1 MSTNNFFA
9 ELKRRN
15 VYKVAAAYAVISWLL
30 IQVGSILFPTF
41 EAPRWVMKA
50 FIVLVV
56 LGFPLALIFAWAYE
70 LTPTGVRRTQYLPPN
85 ETRTRSAGRKFN
97 FIIVGLLLL
106 AVALLVFDLVRHRKA
121 DSAAAVGAK
130 SIAVLP
136 FENLSEEKSN
146 AYFADGVQDEILTDL
161 AKIADLKVI
170 SRTSTTQYRSGV
182 ARNLRDIAQQ
192 LGVTHILE
200 GSVQRAAGKVRVNAQ
215 LIDARTDAHVWAN
228 SYDRDLAD
236 VFAIQSEIAETIAEQ
251 LHAQLSASEKTAIER
266 PPTTDLAAYESYLR
280 AQALYADTSDQLRAA
295 EKLPQAAQLLEN
307 AVARDPK
314 FLLAWCRLSRVHG
327 LIYWQGHDHT
337 SSRLEM
343 ANAAVQSALRLD
355 PNAGEAHL
363 ALADYYYHGFR
374 DYIRAETELAIA
386 KQTLPN
392 NSEVFEYTGYIQRRQ
407 GRWEEATRNLERAL
421 ELDPR
426 NFFLLQ
432 QMALIYEAQRRYA
445 DQIRMYSRALT
456 VTPGDS
462 PTRIYRAEAELE
474 WKADIKP
481 FQTTLAELI
490 AENPAVASDVDDPR
504 YAVCEGTP
512 EAMARALTNYPR
524 DGLAINGVKY
534 PRAYWEG
541 VAAKSAGD
549 EAKAQSAFANARAE
563 VAKIVEGQP
572 EFAAAI
578 SLLGMID
585 AGLGRKEEALRE
597 GRRACELLPISK
609 DAIDGVAL
617 AVNLAQIYA
626 WTDER
631 ALAIEQIAA
640 VQRVPNYLSY
650 GFLKLQPFWNTLRGD
665 ARFEKIVAS
674 LAPQMGK

>member
-1 MSTNNFFA
+1 M
-9 ELKRRN
+9 R
-15 VYKVAAAYAVISWLL
+15 
-30 IQVGSILFPTF
+30 P
-41 EAPRWVMKA
+41 
-50 FIVLVV
+50 
-56 LGFPLALIFAWAYE
+56 
-70 LTPTGVRRTQYLPPN
+70 
-85 ETRTRSAGRKFN
+85 SA
-97 FIIVGLLLL
+97 
-106 AVALLVFDLVRHRKA
+106 
-121 DSAAAVGAK
+121 GAK

-170 SRTSTTQYRSGV
+170 SRTSTTQYKSGV

-266 PPTTDLAAYESYLR
+266 PPTTDVAAYESYLR

-456 VTPGDS
+456 VTPGDA

-549 EAKAQSAFANARAE
+549 EAKAQSAFTIARTE
-563 VAKIVEGQP
+563 VAKIVETQP
-572 EFAAAI
+572 EFAAAL

-597 GRRACELLPISK
+597 GTRVRSAADFK

-631 ALAIEQIAA
+631 DLAIEQIAA
-640 VQRVPNYLSY
+640 MQRVPNYLSY
-650 GFLKLQPFWNTLRGD
+650 GFLSSSRSGIRCAAMRVSKKSSRHSHHKWVNERAQLLRG
-665 ARFEKIVAS
+665 AEAT
-674 LAPQMGK
+674 